1 MFFKKN
7 IFRTCKMKQIDFSNG
22 KTAQNIFLAAFP
34 MLVAQVL
41 NLMYNIVD
49 RIYIGRIPGEGVT
62 ALGGVGVC
70 FPLITVITAFTNLYG
85 VGGAPLC
92 SIERGRRN
100 LKGAQDIMNTS
111 FILLVGTAVIL
122 TLTGEIFCR
131 PVLYL
136 FGASDTTIVYAEPYM
151 RIYLAGTVF
160 SMVSL
165 GLNPF
170 INSQGFSSVGMM
182 TVFIGAAANIVLD
195 PIFIFLFGMGVSG
208 AALATI
214 LSQLLSAIF
223 VLRFLTSDT
232 AELKLDLRGG
242 VNLKLSTVKNIIGLG
257 VSSFVM
263 QVNNSLIQVVN
274 NNVLGSFGGDMYI
287 SAMTIINSV
296 RQILDTPALAITD
309 GASPVLSYNYG
320 AGKYKDVKKAV
331 FLVTGATLGYTGIVW
346 LLIFLFPV
354 FFISIF
360 NSDSSLLSVA
370 VTSMHTYF
378 FAYIFQAL
386 QFSGQMVFK
395 SLGKKKQ
402 TIFFSILRKVI
413 IVVPLTIILP
423 HVAGL
428 GARGVFMAEPVSNVV
443 GGTACFTAMLLM
455 IMPELNKKKERNA
468 QNTL

>member
-1 MFFKKN
+1 
-7 IFRTCKMKQIDFSNG
+7 MKQIDFSNG
-22 KTAQNIFLAAFP
+22 KTAQNIFYAAFP

-49 RIYIGRIPGEGVT
+49 RVYIGRIPEVGVT
-62 ALGGVGVC
+62 ALGGVGIC
-70 FPLITVITAFTNLYG
+70 FPLITIVTAFTNLYG

-92 SIERGRRN
+92 SIERGRKN
-100 LKGAQDIMNTS
+100 LTGAQEIMNTS
-111 FILLVGTAVIL
+111 FYLLIITALVL
-122 TLTGEIFCR
+122 TLFGELFLR

-136 FGASDTTIVYAEPYM
+136 FGASDITIVYAEPYM

-160 SMVSL
+160 SMTAL

-182 TVFIGAAANIVLD
+182 TVFVGAMANIILD
-195 PIFIFLFGMGVSG
+195 PIFIFLFNMGVSG

-214 LSQLLSAIF
+214 ISQFISAMF
-223 VLRFLTSDT
+223 VLHFLTSDK
-232 AELKLDLRGG
+232 AELKLS
-242 VNLKLSTVKNIIGLG
+242 LKIPKSLKASTVKNIVGLG

-263 QVNNSLIQVVN
+263 QINNSLIQVVN
-274 NNVLGSFGGDMYI
+274 NNVLGTFGGDMYI

-320 AGKYKDVKKAV
+320 AGKYKDVKKAI
-331 FLVTGATLGYTGIVW
+331 FLVTGATLTYTGAVW

-370 VTSMHTYF
+370 VTSLHTYY

-428 GARGVFMAEPVSNVV
+428 GAHGVFMAEPISNVV
-443 GGTACFTAMLLM
+443 GGTICFTAMLLM
-455 IMPELNKKKERNA
+455 IMPELNGKKKARP
-468 QNTL
+468 

>member
-111 FILLVGTAVIL
+111 FILLVGTAVVL
-122 TLTGEIFCR
+122 TLMGEIFCR

-370 VTSMHTYF
+370 VASMHTYF